1 MTMAT
6 TDTLTPARE
15 PGTPGAGTGRVRH
28 ERRTPAGLRRTTK
41 PQQVLGAGHVP
52 KAVAILALAF
62 MTLLWLLPL
71 AWALVTSFKTET
83 DAAGGTDW
91 IPDHGFTLTAYRKIL
106 SQGNLPLWAVNSLLV
121 TVSVTVITVAVSAL
135 AAYGFSRTVF
145 RGRRALL
152 AVTIASI
159 MVPPQIL
166 IVPLFR
172 QMVAAHLVDTY
183 AAMILPQVVA
193 PAMVYILKKFFDGIP
208 RELEE
213 AARIDGASA
222 LRVFWNI
229 VLPLS
234 RPILAAVAI
243 FVFITTWNNF
253 LWPFISTSDPDLMTL
268 PVGLSTV
275 KDSYGLQYAQ
285 LAASSLLAAVPLIL
299 VFMVF
304 QRQIV
309 KSVAT
314 TGLGGQ

>member
-1 MTMAT
+1 MS
-6 TDTLTPARE
+6 TPTVPSAGRPPVAASRRPPRPVPRGQRFSVR
-15 PGTPGAGTGRVRH
+15 PGP
-28 ERRTPAGLRRTTK
+28 
-41 PQQVLGAGHVP
+41 VLGSGPLP
-52 KAVAILALAF
+52 KIVALLVLLAA
-62 MTLLWLLPL
+62 TVLWLLPL
-71 AWALVTSFKTET
+71 AWGLVTSFKSET
-83 DAAGGTDW
+83 DAATPDDGW
-91 IPDHGFTLTAYRKIL
+91 IPAHGFTLGAYREIL
-106 SQGNLPLWAVNSLLV
+106 GQGNLPLWAFNSLLV
-121 TVSVTVITVAVSAL
+121 TVVVTALTVAVSAL
-135 AAYGFSRTVF
+135 AAYGFSRTLF
-145 RGRRALL
+145 RGRKALL
-152 AVTIASI
+152 ALTLASI

-172 QMVAAHLVDTY
+172 EMITARLADTY
-183 AAMILPQVVA
+183 WAVILPQVVA
-193 PAMVYILKKFFDGIP
+193 PAMVFILKRFFDGVP

-213 AARIDGASA
+213 AARIDGAGS
-222 LRVFWNI
+222 LRVFRSI

-253 LWPFISTSDPDLMTL
+253 LWPFVSTSDPDLMTL

-285 LAASSLLAAVPLIL
+285 SAAAAMLASLPLVL